1 MKFDIIILK
10 TFSRKELD
18 VMRLRNTYR
27 VYGNMMEQTGFKLV
41 YLAVI
46 APFVLGGGVL
56 EAENV
61 FFVMSACLL
70 IRYTMGACAPNAL
83 FVGMETLIAI
93 RRLQVRSRPHVCRS
107 EKVWVLSKVEG
118 VASVFLESFLL
129 HVYPLME
136 FVHFPTSTLPSSF
149 PGVSHFSG
157 DSSARVGN
165 PRQQNP
171 GSLGPVREARPE

>member
-93 RRLQVRSRPHVCRS
+93 RRLQVRSRPPVCRN
-107 EKVWVLSKVEG
+107 EKVWVLSKVG
-118 VASVFLESFLL
+118 CCFSFSRKFLASRIPTHGIRTFSHVNLAFFFSRSFSLL
-129 HVYPLME
+129 
-136 FVHFPTSTLPSSF
+136 
-149 PGVSHFSG
+149 
-157 DSSARVGN
+157 R
-165 PRQQNP
+165 R
-171 GSLGPVREARPE
+171 